1 MTKVKIVCII
11 ESLGPGGA
19 ERQLAY
25 LAALLKQSGEDVE
38 LWTYYPNDFNKSIL
52 DKYGVRYR
60 YLSSAQNK
68 LKRLIVLK
76 RELRKHHADTVISY
90 LDTCSMTM
98 CAIKLIGARFKL
110 IVSERSSTS
119 TLDRRA
125 KLKYWFYKQAAFIVP
140 NSYSEGNFI
149 KKNIPALASRTK
161 TIVNYVDTERF
172 LPEDNKVELNGVL
185 RMIGVGRISD
195 AKNLLVF
202 ADAISLANA
211 EGCKV
216 TVDWYGDTTDHQL
229 RQQLVEKIG
238 KLGIDDVFVLHPQ
251 DKQIEKLYP
260 KFEAFCLPSI
270 YEGFPNVICEAM
282 SCGLPVICSN
292 VCDNSYLVEDGV
304 NGIVFNPNQVEDIVK
319 AIKLYVSEIRPVRN
333 EVGKRNRS
341 KIKQICSRESFVE
354 QYKELIYNEN
364 TNSR

>member
-1 MTKVKIVCII
+1 MTKRIVCII

-25 LAALLKQSGEDVE
+25 LAALLKRSGEDVE
-38 LWTYYPNDFNKSIL
+38 LWTYYPNDFNKEIL
-52 DKYGVRYR
+52 DKNGVKYR
-60 YLSSAQNK
+60 YLSAAQNK
-68 LKRLIVLK
+68 LKRLFIIK
-76 RELRKHHADTVISY
+76 KALRKHHADVVISY

-98 CAIKLIGARFKL
+98 CAIKMLGARFRL

-119 TLDRRA
+119 KLDKHA
-125 KLKYWFYKQAAFIVP
+125 KLKYWFYKKASYIVP
-140 NSYSEGNFI
+140 NSYSECDFI
-149 KKNIPALASRTK
+149 KKNIPILAGRTK
-161 TIVNYVDTERF
+161 TIVNYVDVDRF
-172 LPEDNKVELNGVL
+172 LPMEKPVDSSRVL
-185 RMIGVGRISD
+185 HLIGVGRISD
-195 AKNLLVF
+195 AKNLLML
-202 ADAISLANA
+202 AEAIAILNTN
-211 EGCKV
+211 ETVV
-216 TVDWYGDTTDHQL
+216 TIDWFGDTTDYQL
-229 RQQLVEKIG
+229 REKLTQKTNDLKITS
-238 KLGIDDVFVLHPQ
+238 DFVLHEQ

-260 KFEAFCLPSI
+260 KYEAFCLASI

-282 SCGLPVICSN
+282 SCGLPVICSD
-292 VCDNSYLVEDGV
+292 VCDNGYLVEDGV